1 MEINHL
7 LALSP
12 DGNAAIGLH
21 FESYNKGREL
31 AGKDEPK
38 APQEQL
44 SAEAKTET
52 QQSRIELLCDI
63 SEIKTIWSVLTE
75 PIKTKNGTEAAIFN
89 QIELQKFLGAVF
101 SSGAFPDS
109 LKMADYT
116 SVKITSRGDMRNVL
130 NALMYATYNINREFN
145 RSANLIQY
153 ATILKKHFTVFAGSG
168 TDSIKSVIAT
178 HAPKGL
184 DILKDSISDNLHIEE
199 MLNILKKHKL
209 LH

>member
-1 MEINHL
+1 M

-12 DGNAAIGLH
+12 DGNAAIALH

-31 AGKDEPK
+31 AGRDEPT
-38 APQEQL
+38 APQEPTV
-44 SAEAKTET
+44 SEEAERPQK
-52 QQSRIELLCDI
+52 RIELLCDI
-63 SEIKTIWSVLTE
+63 SEIKKMWSVLTE
-75 PIKTKNGTEAAIFN
+75 PIRTKNGIEAAVFN
-89 QIELQKFLGAVF
+89 KTDLQKFLGAVF

-116 SVKITSRGDMRNVL
+116 AVKVTSRGDLRNVL

-153 ATILKKHFTVFAGSG
+153 AAILKKYFAVFAGSG

-184 DILKDSISDNLHIEE
+184 DILKDSISDNPHIEE
-199 MLNILKKHKL
+199 MLQILKKHKL

>member
-1 MEINHL
+1 M

-31 AGKDEPK
+31 AGKDEPI
-38 APQEQL
+38 APQEQPTIN
-44 SAEAKTET
+44 EKTDT
-52 QQSRIELLCDI
+52 TRIELLCDI
-63 SEIKTIWSVLTE
+63 SEIKKVWSVLTE
-75 PIKTKNGTEAAIFN
+75 PIKTKNGTEAAVFSKTD
-89 QIELQKFLGAVF
+89 LQKFLGTVF

-116 SVKITSRGDMRNVL
+116 AVKITSRGDMRNVL

-145 RSANLIQY
+145 RRAKLIQY
-153 ATILKKHFTVFAGSG
+153 VIILKKYFAVFAGSG
-168 TDSIKSVIAT
+168 TESIKSVIAT

-184 DILKDSISDNLHIEE
+184 DILKDSVTDNPHIEE
-199 MLNILKKHKL
+199 MLQILKKHKL